1 MRPEQVRTY
10 ERASSVVFLKT
21 DEPFGGLSN
30 MAGGYPLR
38 VNGIRIFTSEALYQA
53 CRFPHRPEV
62 QRLIIEQRSPITAK
76 MKSKPYR
83 QDSRPD
89 WDRVRVNVMRW
100 SLRVKLA
107 QNWRTFSA
115 LLLKSG
121 DRPIVEQSRKDDFWG
136 GKAQEDGTL
145 VGMNVLG
152 RLLME
157 LRELVKSKEHDALLR
172 VAPMDI
178 PDFLLAGQLIE
189 FIGIQVPGFDSPPLS
204 VAKMVYGNPSERF
217 AMQSSM
223 FDESHVKEAPAPAYS
238 TVNAVSV
245 NAVSVS
251 VADLKPY
258 PDYKD
263 SGLPWVGQIPAHWD
277 VRRLKLLLREID
289 SRSTT
294 GKEQLLRVSQYTGVT
309 QRKAID
315 GSDAPD
321 TRAASLVGY
330 KRVAPDDLVINIMLA
345 WNGSLGVSRFEGI
358 TSPAYCVYR
367 FVPGA
372 KPSYYH
378 ELLRTPVY
386 KGRIKTASRGVV
398 ESRLRLYSDDL
409 GRIEAIRP
417 PEDEQVAIVRFV
429 DWANSRLERTIRAKR
444 KVIALLNERKQ
455 AIINRAVTRGLD
467 PVVTLKP
474 SGIAWLGEI
483 SDGFQRTKLKR
494 ICISIR
500 DGTHNPPPATPG
512 NYRLL
517 SVRNIINGQFVV
529 RNDDRS
535 MTSSA
540 FDELQRSYTVQT
552 GDVVVAIVGA
562 TTGKSA
568 VVGKMHNVTVQRSLA
583 ILRPNPKL
591 VTSEYLN
598 LLVSSE
604 VVQGQ
609 LKQIITKYAA
619 QPGIYLNELGGLQI
633 VYPPLRRQ
641 EEIVAFI
648 CEQSK
653 PLTLAIDRLHRE
665 IELLREYR
673 TRLIA
678 DVVTGKLDVRAVAA
692 TLPNAPAQGDD
703 NEAGF
708 DDDTLDDALDD
719 ALDTDDMDAAA

>member
-1 MRPEQVRTY
+1 MMRPEQVRTY

-136 GKAQEDGTL
+136 AKAQEDGTL

-178 PDFLLAGQLIE
+178 PDFLLAGQPIE
-189 FIGIQVPGFDSPPLS
+189 FIGVQIPGFEPSLLS
-204 VAKMVYGNPSERF
+204 VAKTVYESPSERF

-223 FDESHVKEAPAPAYS
+223 FDELRVKEAPAPAYS
-238 TVNAVSV
+238 TAS
-245 NAVSVS
+245 AESVS

-263 SGLPWVGQIPAHWD
+263 SGLLWLGQVPAHWD

-289 SRSTT
+289 SRSTM

-309 QRKAID
+309 QRKAIG

-321 TRAASLVGY
+321 TRASSLVGY
-330 KRVAPDDLVINIMLA
+330 KRVMPDDLVINIMLA
-345 WNGSLGVSRFEGI
+345 WNGSMGVSRFEGI

-367 FVPGA
+367 FVPSA

-378 ELLRTPVY
+378 ELLRTPLY

-417 PEDEQVAIVRFV
+417 PEDEQVAIVRFL
-429 DWANSRLERTIRAKR
+429 DWTNSRLERTIRVKR
-444 KVIALLNERKQ
+444 KVIALLNEQKQ
-455 AIINRAVTRGLD
+455 AIIHRAVTRGLD
-467 PVVTLKP
+467 PDVPLKDSGVPWIGDIPQHWRVVPFKFLCRRIQNGATP
-474 SGIAWLGEI
+474 STAEKRYYINGTVPWYGPSSIAAGAQVGLPVRHLTRTAFEEGKARLITGPAALVVVIGATAGKISLLLGEAATNQQI
-483 SDGFQRTKLKR
+483 TAFELS
-494 ICISIR
+494 SIIVLPMFAVQQLR
-500 DGTHNPPPATPG
+500 SAEVWLRSTASTATIPILDSGVVNRLPVVLPP
-512 NYRLL
+512 
-517 SVRNIINGQFVV
+517 VEDQ
-529 RNDDRS
+529 
-535 MTSSA
+535 
-540 FDELQRSYTVQT
+540 E
-552 GDVVVAIVGA
+552 
-562 TTGKSA
+562 
-568 VVGKMHNVTVQRSLA
+568 
-583 ILRPNPKL
+583 
-591 VTSEYLN
+591 
-598 LLVSSE
+598 
-604 VVQGQ
+604 
-609 LKQIITKYAA
+609 QIIAVLSKETHLLTAA
-619 QPGIYLNELGGLQI
+619 
-633 VYPPLRRQ
+633 
-641 EEIVAFI
+641 
-648 CEQSK
+648 
-653 PLTLAIDRLHRE
+653 TDRLERE

-673 TRLIA
+673 TRLVA

-692 TLPNAPAQGDD
+692 ILPDAPAQGDD
-703 NEAGF
+703 NDAGF

-719 ALDTDDMDAAA
+719 APDTDDMDAAA

>member
-38 VNGIRIFTSEALYQA
+38 VNGIRIFTSEALYQV
-53 CRFPHRPEV
+53 CRFPHRPDV

-136 GKAQEDGTL
+136 AKAQEDGTL

-204 VAKMVYGNPSERF
+204 VAKTVYGNPSERF

-238 TVNAVSV
+238 TINAVSV

-372 KPSYYH
+372 KASYYH
-378 ELLRTPVY
+378 ELLRTPLY

-444 KVIALLNERKQ
+444 KVIALLNEQKQ
-455 AIINRAVTRGLD
+455 AIIHRAVTRGLD
-467 PVVTLKP
+467 PAVMLKNYNSLWFPEIPAQWSLVTLRRV
-474 SGIAWLGEI
+474 I
-483 SDGFQRTKLKR
+483 
-494 ICISIR
+494 
-500 DGTHNPPPATPG
+500 
-512 NYRLL
+512 
-517 SVRNIINGQFVV
+517 
-529 RNDDRS
+529 
-535 MTSSA
+535 
-540 FDELQRSYTVQT
+540 
-552 GDVVVAIVGA
+552 
-562 TTGKSA
+562 KSA
-568 VVGKMHNVTVQRSLA
+568 VDGPHFSPRYQDSGIPFLSARNVKIDRWSLQNA
-583 ILRPNPKL
+583 K
-591 VTSEYLN
+591 
-598 LLVSSE
+598 
-604 VVQGQ
+604 
-609 LKQIITKYAA
+609 
-619 QPGIYLNELGGLQI
+619 
-633 VYPPLRRQ
+633 
-641 EEIVAFI
+641 FI
-648 CEQSK
+648 CEADYSEFSRRVRPEMDDVLYTKGGTTGIARVVDLDFPFQVWVHIAVLKIKKYRITPKFLAYCLNSPRCYVQSQLFTRGATNQDLGLGRMK
-653 PLTLAIDRLHRE
+653 EIELPLPPSLDEQKAIVATLDAQTSRFSIAISRLERE

-673 TRLIA
+673 TRLVA